1 MNIGALLVLIKL
13 IQDSGGAVSPNG
25 PPGPPP
31 PDDKIHEL
39 CYRPDG
45 FLTFNCWQKYVE
57 PGGSYLDWQDYITG
71 R

>member
-1 MNIGALLVLIKL
+1 MNIGAILVLAKL
-13 IQDSGGAVSPNG
+13 FQDAVGVSPQVIG
-25 PPGPPP
+25 PPAPN
-31 PDDKIHEL
+31 DKIHEL

-45 FLTFNCWQKYVE
+45 KLTFNCWQKYVE